1 MDDGNA
7 MLEQKKALARRL
19 LIEKMKRK
27 LSEERSDKYRSYT
40 YDMYM
45 YSMSPELSEIDGFNA
60 WMESAIADGIYPFE
74 SARLG
79 TQKTTVK
86 LRRDA
91 GEVLDVLNFAS
102 YNYLGLGYHPEVI
115 LAAQEAVARYGLGA
129 ASAPVLS
136 GTYEIHRQFE
146 NELIRFFGLAD
157 RGVSL
162 FTSGFGA
169 NLGTIQAFVQPG
181 HHVILDQSSH
191 MSLLEG
197 ARVSGATIHY
207 FRHNDMAHLQE
218 LLVEVEPRKN
228 RTLVCMEGVYSG
240 DGDFGR
246 VAEAVALTK
255 RAGAY
260 LLVDEAHSTF
270 LAGTNGRGV
279 AEMQGVLGEID
290 LYILTM
296 SKGLSGVGGA
306 LIARK
311 AICRY
316 VNWYAKCRLF
326 SAALDP
332 AVTGGMLR
340 GLELLQGPEGIARRK
355 RLIENADYLRS
366 RLRHRVEIGPSES
379 WIIPVIFGSDRN
391 TLVIYDH
398 LQRSGLD
405 VSIMQFPAVPK
416 NEARLRLFVTS
427 EHTRE
432 QLDQAARLV
441 IEAAEYYNFARR

>member
-1 MDDGNA
+1 MENGNQT
-7 MLEQKKALARRL
+7 LERKRELARRL
-19 LIEKMKRK
+19 LAERMKQKYGEDR
-27 LSEERSDKYRSYT
+27 RDHYRSYT
-40 YDMYM
+40 YDMFM
-45 YSMSPELSEIDGFNA
+45 YSMGPGLSEIEGFNG
-60 WMESAIADGIYPFE
+60 WVESAVGDRIYPFE
-74 SARLG
+74 SVRLG
-79 TQKTTVK
+79 TQKSTVM
-86 LRRDA
+86 LSRET

-102 YNYLGLGYHPEVI
+102 YNYLGLGYHPAVI
-115 LAAQEAVARYGLGA
+115 QAAQDAVARYGLGA

-136 GTYEIHRQFE
+136 GTYEIHRRFE
-146 NELIRFFGLAD
+146 TELLRFFGLPG

-197 ARVSGATIHY
+197 ARASGATVHY
-207 FRHNDMAHLQE
+207 FRHNDMAHLRE
-218 LLVEVEPRKN
+218 ILAEVEPAKN

-246 VAEAVALTK
+246 VADAVELTK
-255 RAGAY
+255 RTGAY

-270 LAGTNGRGV
+270 VGGANGRGV
-279 AEMQGVLGEID
+279 AEMQGVLDDVD

-311 AICRY
+311 EICRY

-340 GLELLQGPEGIARRK
+340 GLEVLGTPEGVARRE
-355 RLIENADYLRS
+355 RLTKNADYLRS
-366 RLRHRVEIGPSES
+366 LLRGRVEIGSSES
-379 WIIPVIFGSDRN
+379 WIVPVIFGSEKN

-398 LQRSGLD
+398 LQRKGLD
-405 VSIMQFPAVPK
+405 TSVMQFPAVPK

-427 EHTRE
+427 EHTPQQIER
-432 QLDQAARLV
+432 AAGLV
-441 IEAAEYYNFARR
+441 IEAAEYYRFAIR